1 MRKLEASGN
10 KHVTI
15 LQKPH
20 TKRAYCIERMKE
32 INSEQMILYT
42 GKVPFMIF
50 IKAASVQR
58 RSQMFDTHHLFLRN
72 SMP

>member
-1 MRKLEASGN
+1 MTQYYRNTHKPCILYMYREDEGKKTVN
-10 KHVTI
+10 K
-15 LQKPH
+15 
-20 TKRAYCIERMKE
+20 
-32 INSEQMILYT
+32 MILYT
-42 GKVPFMIF
+42 GKVPYMIF